1 MKRGE
6 TLPVEVVWELSVR
19 WYHNRLSPDYHGRT
33 LAEVEEIFRGVGLH
47 AEFWYSD
54 ERKDAPQK

>member
-6 TLPVEVVWELSVR
+6 TLPIEAVWELSRR
-19 WYHNRLSPDYHGRT
+19 WYHNRLSPDYHGRI
-33 LAEVEEIFRGVGLH
+33 LAEVEEIFRDVGLH
-47 AEFWYSD
+47 AKFWYSD